1 MADQVAPPEYVAHVR
16 AVTGELR
23 ELIPTV
29 ASIAG
34 RARALF
40 DADVFAEVAEV
51 ADDRAR
57 GRQMNAAGVC
67 DLAEVAELLAALL
80 NLNQPLSGTVL
91 VDLMGHLDR
100 HAGR

>member
-1 MADQVAPPEYVAHVR
+1 M
-16 AVTGELR
+16 
-23 ELIPTV
+23 
-29 ASIAG
+29 
-34 RARALF
+34 F
-40 DADVFAEVAEV
+40 DADVFAAV

-80 NLNQPLSGTVL
+80 NLQEPLPGAVL
-91 VDLMGHLDR
+91 VDLMVHLDR